1 MKKAFTIIE
10 LIFVI
15 VALGILA
22 MVALPRLASSKEDAE
37 ITRVRAE
44 IAAIRSAIQTHRGAK
59 LLAQKGNGYPDDLKT
74 TTIEEITNGTKLS
87 KKYWSVN
94 DSGNQLSVTIAGK
107 KTTFTYDSKT
117 GSLTCKK
124 TKPKQTSDPLCD
136 KIDN

>member
-1 MKKAFTIIE
+1 MKKAFTMVE
-10 LIFVI
+10 LVFVI

-37 ITRVRAE
+37 ITRVKAE
-44 IAAIRSAIQTHRGAK
+44 IAAIRSAIQTNRGAK
-59 LLAQKGNGYPDDLKT
+59 LLAQKGNGYPEKLDEK
-74 TTIEEITNGTKLS
+74 TIEEITNGTKLS

-94 DSGNQLSVTIAGK
+94 DSGNQLTVTIAGNT
-107 KTTFTYDSKT
+107 TTFTYDKT
-117 GSLTCKK
+117 KGSLTCKK

>member
-1 MKKAFTIIE
+1 MKKAFTMVE
-10 LIFVI
+10 LVFVI

-37 ITRVRAE
+37 ITRVKAE
-44 IAAIRSAIQTHRGAK
+44 IAAIRSAIQTNRGAK
-59 LLAQKGNGYPDDLKT
+59 LLAQKGNGYPEKLDEK
-74 TTIEEITNGTKLS
+74 TIEEITNGTKLS

-94 DSGNQLSVTIAGK
+94 ETGNQLTVTIAGNT
-107 KTTFTYDSKT
+107 TTFTYDSKT

>member
-1 MKKAFTIIE
+1 MKKAFTMIE

-94 DSGNQLSVTIAGK
+94 DSGNQLTVTIAGNT
-107 KTTFTYDSKT
+107 TTFTYDKT
-117 GSLTCKK
+117 KGSLTCKK
-124 TKPKQTSDPLCD
+124 TDPNQSDPLCD
-136 KIDN
+136 KIEN